1 MKSLVVALSLFLLV
15 TAVSPADAQQVRI
28 ASANANLRQGP
39 NTNQQIVGTLPVGT
53 VLQVIERAETW
64 YHVQLSADLGLR
76 VPSAYIHES
85 LVEPVAGHVG
95 QAHHAPQQQSY
106 PQQRPYPQ
114 QQGYPASPNG
124 YPGGPAQYGGAMPAG
139 YKDPNTARLLSIV
152 ITGGGQFYSGETM
165 KGVTILGV
173 GLGSVIAGSML
184 TAMNANDCVYDY
196 YSGST
201 SGCTAVVWP
210 AYVGW
215 GVALGAWI
223 YGIMDAD
230 DSAARANARLGFAA
244 GQTGVAPVLTVGRS
258 GEAVVGLNVTF

>member
-1 MKSLVVALSLFLLV
+1 MKSLVLALSLFLLV
-15 TAVSPADAQQVRI
+15 TAVSPADAQQIRI

-39 NTNQQIVGTLPVGT
+39 NTSQQIVGTLPAGT

-64 YHVQLSADLGLR
+64 YHVQLAADLGLH

-95 QAHHAPQQQSY
+95 QARPA

-114 QQGYPASPNG
+114 PQQGYPASPTG
-124 YPGGPAQYGGAMPAG
+124 YPVNPAQYGGAMPAG
-139 YKDPNTARLLSIV
+139 YKDPGTARLLSVV

-173 GLGSVIAGSML
+173 GLGSIIAGSML

-196 YSGST
+196 YNGST
-201 SGCTAVVWP
+201 DGCTASMVWP
-210 AYVGW
+210 SYVGW
-215 GVALGAWI
+215 GVALGAWV

-244 GQTGVAPVLTVGRS
+244 GQTGVAPMLSVGRS